1 MDDQIRWAVE
11 QTKQYASR
19 ILERNQSRIAADA
32 NRRAE
37 ERTNQ
42 EMPLGRAGATGPGN
56 QVQQAEDK
64 PVSLSDAIDYA
75 TNLRRL

>member
-1 MDDQIRWAVE
+1 
-11 QTKQYASR
+11 
-19 ILERNQSRIAADA
+19 
-32 NRRAE
+32 
-37 ERTNQ
+37 
-42 EMPLGRAGATGPGN
+42 MPLGRAGATGPGN